1 MLKLDK
7 IRKSYQTADFFQ
19 VALNDVSIAFRNN
32 EFAAIL
38 GPSGSGKTTM
48 LNIIGGLDQ
57 YDSGELEIDH
67 ISTKQ
72 YKDRDWDIYRNN
84 RIGFVF
90 QNYNLIP
97 HQTVLANVELAL
109 TLTGVSQK
117 ERRARALRVLTQ
129 VGLVEHTHKRPNQ
142 LSGGQMQR
150 VAIARALIND
160 PEILLADEPTG
171 ALDTATGVQV
181 MELLTEIA
189 KDRLVIMVTHN
200 SELAK
205 EYASRLVH
213 LKDGQIV
220 SDSHP
225 FNPDYLD
232 ESPAEELIKTRM
244 SFLTAISLSFSNLM
258 TKKGR
263 TLVTALA
270 GSIGI
275 IGIAFIIALA
285 NGINTHIGIIEE
297 ETLSMYPL
305 SIQRTGFDIGNFFG
319 GGGETVDPYLEQ
331 ESGDDNG
338 MTLAE
343 LFEREGMVQEGQMLS
358 GTLSFR
364 NTNDLF
370 SLRQYI
376 EDNKDVF
383 APLADTIHYTFEVIP
398 QIFLSDTSNG
408 VVQVNP
414 DPLLEGVGLAGV
426 EELFGIDGFISSAFN
441 ELVSKDERI
450 TSLYDLLVGDWPTE
464 YNELLLVL
472 TPQGRV
478 SDITLYAMGLLDRE
492 ILREKL
498 EAQESGVEFSPESG
512 QDIGYFHYEDLLG
525 IEFQALAQF
534 EKYYY
539 DETFGVW
546 VDRSDDVDFMRAKV
560 EQGINLR
567 IVGIVRSVP
576 NATAVPLGI
585 GINYTPEL
593 IVHLMEMA
601 RQATIVQK
609 QLAYPEINVLTGR
622 TFAEEEKESGDR
634 FDFSRILS
642 VDEEMIRE
650 AFIVDV
656 EATDVEFAGD
666 NLPEI
671 ELPEVDLDE
680 PNITLDGI
688 EVDEITINLDEMDL
702 PDFDLDDVFDEIA
715 EEIAEEIEMPTERI
729 TEIIVEVMV
738 DFIEEVVQKGET
750 DPDVIVELLD
760 EYLEREEVQ
769 EQISSQVEAAF
780 AEEEIEERIQEIMQ
794 AAIEEAVREYMEEAA
809 EIIEEEVQAQ
819 IEEEVERATTET
831 NEYISRNIEEQMRQ
845 LNNQLADIFDETEIY
860 MEELMEEFMETT
872 QEKMEDA
879 ISEMLEKV
887 AEQMEV
893 QIDEVDLSGLEDAFQ
908 ITITE
913 EELFMLMRTI
923 LHPPENSHERNLTLL
938 GYARED
944 NPIQILIFPR
954 SFEAKQEIVDILAR
968 YNERMEASG
977 KPERVIN
984 YTDLVGVLMSSVVE
998 IINMVSS
1005 GLVLF
1010 VAISLLVSSIMI
1022 GVITYISVL
1031 ERKKEIGILRAIG
1044 ASKNNIR
1051 QLFNA
1056 ETLIVGFVAGVLGIL
1071 LTLLILGAVNMVV
1084 YNYLQIQRIAR
1095 LPAEVAFVLIVVS
1108 MLFTYIAGWL
1118 PSSAAAKKNP
1128 IEALRSE

>member
-90 QNYNLIP
+90 QSYNLIP
-97 HQTVLANVELAL
+97 HQSVLTNVELAL
-109 TLTGVSQK
+109 TLSGVSHG
-117 ERRARALRVLTQ
+117 ERRTRALRVLTQ
-129 VGLVEHTHKRPNQ
+129 VGLVEHAHKRPNQ

-171 ALDTATGVQV
+171 ALDTTTGVQV

-220 SDSHP
+220 YDSHP
-225 FNPDYLD
+225 FDPEFQE
-232 ESPAEELIKTRM
+232 ESPAVELKKTKM
-244 SFLTAISLSFSNLM
+244 SFWTAISLSFSNLM

-275 IGIAFIIALA
+275 IGIASIIALA
-285 NGINTHIGIIEE
+285 NGLNTHIGIIEE

-305 SIQRTGFDIGNFFG
+305 SIQRTGFDIGNIF
-319 GGGETVDPYLEQ
+319 GGGETNEPAFEY
-331 ESGDDNG
+331 ESDNDNG

-358 GTLSFR
+358 GSLSFR

-376 EDNKDVF
+376 EDNKAIF
-383 APLADTIHYTFEVIP
+383 EPLTSTIHYTFEVTP
-398 QIFLSDTSNG
+398 QIFLNDTTDG

-414 DPLLEGVGLAGV
+414 DPLLEGLGLAGV
-426 EELFGIDGFISSAFN
+426 EELFGIDGFISNAFN
-441 ELVSKDERI
+441 ELVSRDERI

-492 ILREKL
+492 TLKDKL
-498 EAQESGVEFSPESG
+498 EAQESGIEFSPESERE
-512 QDIGYFHYEDLLG
+512 IEYFHYADLLG
-525 IEFQALAQF
+525 FEFRALAQF
-534 EKYYY
+534 EKYDY

-546 VDRSDDVDFMRAKV
+546 LDRSDDRDFMQARV
-560 EQGINLR
+560 EQGISLR
-567 IVGIVRSVP
+567 IVGIVRPVP

-593 IVHLMEMA
+593 ITHLMEMA
-601 RQATIVQK
+601 SQAPIVLR

-622 TFAEEEKESGDR
+622 TFAEEEEESGDR

-642 VDEEMIRE
+642 VDEEMVRE

-656 EATDVEFAGD
+656 EATEVEFAGD

-680 PNITLDGI
+680 PDITLDGI
-688 EVDEITINLDEMDL
+688 EVDEITIDLDEMDL

-738 DFIEEVVQKGET
+738 DFIGEVVQKGET

-780 AEEEIEERIQEIMQ
+780 VEEEIEERIQKIMQ
-794 AAIEEAVREYMEEAA
+794 AAIEEAVRAYMEEAA
-809 EIIEEEVQAQ
+809 EIIEEEVQTQ
-819 IEEEVERATTET
+819 VEEEVERATTET
-831 NEYISRNIEEQMRQ
+831 NEYISRNIEEQMRR

-860 MEELMEEFMETT
+860 MEELMEEFMETA
-872 QEKMEDA
+872 QEGLEEA
-879 ISEMLEKV
+879 ISEMLEEV

-893 QIDEVDLSGLEDAFQ
+893 QISEVDLSGLEDAFR
-908 ITITE
+908 ITTTE
-913 EELFMLMRTI
+913 EELFQLMRTI

-938 GYARED
+938 GYARVD
-944 NPIQILIFPR
+944 YPIQILLFPR
-954 SFEAKQEIVDILAR
+954 SFEAKQEIVEIFDR

-984 YTDLVGVLMSSVVE
+984 YTDLVGVLMASVTE

-1005 GLVLF
+1005 GLILF

-1071 LTLLILGAVNMVV
+1071 LTLLIMETLNMII
-1084 YNYLQIQRIAR
+1084 YNHLQIHRIAR
-1095 LPAEVAFVLIVVS
+1095 LPGEVAVVLIGVS
-1108 MLFTYIAGWL
+1108 MLFTYVAGWL
-1118 PSSAAAKKNP
+1118 PSSAAANKNP